1 MVIKMK
7 DLRSLLVAQSK
18 VELIAD
24 LLDLAGLPLASS
36 MVRDR
41 SLANVDATGY
51 YQFASLLKREGEVS
65 YSIGDKMT
73 TALRFLMSGVVSDLQ
88 GYGANYYLENAESFV
103 LGLLKTD
110 ESFADGMK
118 LVNQQRELVDLI
130 DSGEYNLSDTRIKN
144 LFIGLGKCLEKG
156 KKSS

>member
-1 MVIKMK
+1 MK
-7 DLRSLLVAQSK
+7 DLRNLLVAQSK

-24 LLDLAGLPLASS
+24 LLLLAELPLASS

-51 YQFASLLKREGEVS
+51 YQFASLLKKEGEVS
-65 YSIGDKMT
+65 YSAGDKMT
-73 TALRFLMSGVVSDLQ
+73 TALKFLMSGMVSDLQ
-88 GYGANYYLENAESFV
+88 GYGANYYLENAESIV

-110 ESFADGMK
+110 ESFALGMK
-118 LVNQQRELVDLI
+118 LVNQQRELADLI

-156 KKSS
+156 KKS